1 MKLISNIIALIL
13 PDAKPV
19 QIAAV
24 LAIVPL
30 YIKAG
35 ISFLKDSHRESE
47 TNNHQFP
54 CYMQAC

>member
-1 MKLISNIIALIL
+1 MKLMSNIIALIL
-13 PDAKPV
+13 PDAKPI

-30 YIKAG
+30 YVKAA
-35 ISFLKDSHRESE
+35 ISFLKEKHRVKE
-47 TNNHQFP
+47 TNNYQFP